1 MKHFYQNIEGFMSER
16 NTMLLDLVIKD
27 IRPNSTWV
35 ELGSWTGK
43 SVAYCV
49 VNLINKNKLGKFY
62 AVDTWDGGIELQN
75 DVTTKNLKDI
85 FYNNVSPILDK
96 IEVVQSLSWDAAN
109 LFHNESVDFCY
120 VDAGH
125 TYDCVSKDLEAWW
138 PKIKSGSYFG
148 GDDYTKGHPG
158 VQNAVWDFFGPKNIK
173 VRRSGRCWF
182 VKKPMP

>member
-1 MKHFYQNIEGFMSER
+1 MSER
-16 NTMLLDLVIKD
+16 NTIFLDFILDEIK
-27 IRPNSTWV
+27 PQPVWV

-49 VNLINKNKLGKFY
+49 VNLIQKNKLGKFY
-62 AVDTWDGGIELQN
+62 AVDTWDGGVELK
-75 DVTTKNLKDI
+75 DWETTKNLKEI
-85 FYNNVSPILDK
+85 FHNNVKPVLDK
-96 IEVVQSLSWDAAN
+96 IEVVQSLSWDAAT
-109 LFHNESVDFCY
+109 LFQDETVDFCY

-138 PKIKSGSYFG
+138 PKIKPGSYFG

-158 VQNAVWDFFGPKNIK
+158 VQQAVWDFFTPLNIK

-182 VKKPMP
+182 VEKSIANDASS

>member
-1 MKHFYQNIEGFMSER
+1 MEHFYQNIDGFMSER
-16 NTMLLDLVIKD
+16 NTVFLDFILEEIK
-27 IRPNSTWV
+27 PQPVWV

-49 VNLINKNKLGKFY
+49 VNLIQKNKLGKFY
-62 AVDTWDGGIELQN
+62 AVDTWDGGVELK
-75 DVTTKNLKDI
+75 DWETTKNLKEI
-85 FYNNVSPILDK
+85 FHNNVRPVLDK
-96 IEVVQSLSWDAAN
+96 IEVVQSLSWDAAK
-109 LFHNESVDFCY
+109 LFQDESVDFCY

-138 PKIKSGSYFG
+138 PKIKPGSYFG

-158 VQNAVWDFFGPKNIK
+158 VQQAVWDFFGPKNIR

-182 VKKPMP
+182 VTKD